1 MDEGEELRALSREVM
16 RSYGRYYL
24 ETFRMQVIPAERI
37 ASGMHVNFDQA
48 DLALEYM
55 KNGRGVIFALPHMGD
70 FELTGK
76 WIIGYGAGS
85 FTTVAERLKPD
96 AVFQMFLDFRQGLG
110 MEVLPTTGGPHPFGV
125 MAQRLRAGKLV
136 CLVADRDL
144 SDTGVEVDFF
154 GEKALFPAGPA
165 SLAVQTGR
173 GADAGVL
180 LVRGRGRVGRAHLR
194 RDPGP
199 GRRHPQGEGR
209 RDDPGD
215 GRPSSRTGS
224 ASTRKTGTCC
234 RSSSSTTWTP
244 SAWPAAATA
253 PSNGNGASNGNAH
266 QRRRPGTPTAPPRTD
281 HPHQPRPHQRK
292 RDRAMRIGIACPYS
306 WDVPGGVQQ
315 HIRDLAEALIGMGH
329 DVSVIAPADEDRP
342 LPSYVVPTGRAMPVP
357 YNGSVARLSF
367 GPLSANRV
375 RRWLRDGDFDVL
387 HVHEPTVPSLP
398 LLACW
403 VASGPIVATV
413 HTAMPKSRVL
423 LATQPVLRTALE
435 KIDARIA
442 VSEAARTTFVEHL
455 GGDAVLIPNGVAT
468 HRYQHARPLDGWP
481 GTGGVIGFLGRMDEP
496 RKGLSVLLKAFEL
509 LAAGRPGL
517 RLLIAGPGDADEQR
531 HKLPADLR
539 DRAVF
544 LGEVSEEDKIRV
556 LHSVDV
562 FCSPNTGG
570 ESFGIVTAEAMAA
583 GLPIVAS
590 DIPAFRQVLR
600 DGRAG
605 RAVRRRRPR
614 RPGPR

>member
-1 MDEGEELRALSREVM
+1 
-16 RSYGRYYL
+16 
-24 ETFRMQVIPAERI
+24 
-37 ASGMHVNFDQA
+37 
-48 DLALEYM
+48 
-55 KNGRGVIFALPHMGD
+55 
-70 FELTGK
+70 
-76 WIIGYGAGS
+76 
-85 FTTVAERLKPD
+85 
-96 AVFQMFLDFRQGLG
+96 
-110 MEVLPTTGGPHPFGV
+110 
-125 MAQRLRAGKLV
+125 
-136 CLVADRDL
+136 
-144 SDTGVEVDFF
+144 
-154 GEKALFPAGPA
+154 
-165 SLAVQTGR
+165 
-173 GADAGVL
+173 
-180 LVRGRGRVGRAHLR
+180 
-194 RDPGP
+194 
-199 GRRHPQGEGR
+199 
-209 RDDPGD
+209 
-215 GRPSSRTGS
+215 
-224 ASTRKTGTCC
+224 
-234 RSSSSTTWTP
+234 
-244 SAWPAAATA
+244 
-253 PSNGNGASNGNAH
+253 
-266 QRRRPGTPTAPPRTD
+266 
-281 HPHQPRPHQRK
+281 
-292 RDRAMRIGIACPYS
+292 MRIGIACPYS

-315 HIRDLAEALIGMGH
+315 HIRDLAEALIAMGH
-329 DVSVIAPADEDRP
+329 DVSVIAPADEDRA
-342 LPSYVVPTGRAMPVP
+342 LPPYIVPTGKAMPVP

-387 HVHEPTVPSLP
+387 HVHEPAVPSLP

-413 HTAMPKSRVL
+413 HTAMPKSRWL

-468 HRYQHARPLDGWP
+468 HRYREARPFDGFP

-496 RKGLSVLLKAFEL
+496 RKGLSVLLKAFER
-509 LAAGRPGL
+509 LAEGRPGL

-556 LHSVDV
+556 LHSVEV

-590 DIPAFRQVLR
+590 DILAFRQVLR

-605 RAVRRRRPR
+605 ELFAVGDPDDLARVTARLLDDPGRRAELSVAALDAVADYDWDTVAKNVVSVYETVVLGRSTVSIAQ
-614 RPGPR
+614 